1 MSDFIYEEEQK
12 EGWTSRAFYQVDS
25 KGKKVKGDKEDW
37 CIVVG
42 QTTCGKYTEFQVSD
56 GISGE
61 RDTSSDFLFLDE
73 AMEECKRFNKSGGFK
88 KEYYEEAN
96 SYRGKVV

>member
-37 CIVVG
+37 CIVLST
-42 QTTCGKYTEFQVSD
+42 TTCGEHTEFQVSD

-73 AMEECKRFNKSGGFK
+73 AIEECKRFNK
-88 KEYYEEAN
+88 KEKASEQ
-96 SYRGKVV
+96 